1 MTNRFETL
9 KQELINKG
17 IIYDCVGEYEE
28 SQSLY
33 SVYSWGY
40 IIAYDCIV
48 LPTRHD
54 LYDNTHTLICSLD
67 TDDDEYIINNGIL
80 NCKRKLFSEPQEFSY
95 NLNEGAPIHYEDVAA
110 ILLKTEGIIDTRVII
125 LKDNMAFIKE
135 DGEPLLITDTTFYN
149 TDYLIRQGYK
159 VLSEDCYK
167 NNIEIFNDL
176 LVTK

>member
-28 SQSLY
+28 SQSLH
-33 SVYSWGY
+33 SVYDWGY
-40 IIAYDCIV
+40 IIAFDCIV

-80 NCKRKLFSEPQEFSY
+80 NCKRSLFSKPYEFSY

-110 ILLKTEGIIDTRVII
+110 LLLSEDTRIII
-125 LKDNMAFIKE
+125 LKDGMVFVKE

-149 TDYLIRQGYK
+149 VDYLTGHGYK
-159 VLSEDCYK
+159 VLSEDYYT
-167 NNIEIFNDL
+167 NNINLFNDL
-176 LVTK
+176 LVTTLRD